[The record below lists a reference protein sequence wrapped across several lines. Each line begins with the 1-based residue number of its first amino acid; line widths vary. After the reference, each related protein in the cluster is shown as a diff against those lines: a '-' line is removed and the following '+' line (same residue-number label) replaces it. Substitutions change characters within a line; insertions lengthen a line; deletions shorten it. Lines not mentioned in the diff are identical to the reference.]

1 MTILLTELG
10 GMKYF
15 NTSQNRLRN
24 QNRVSNKDEFCNT
37 NHKKAVTGLNSN
49 MFQKRIQVC
58 ANVKQCLTEY

>member
-1 MTILLTELG
+1 MLVLLIIILIMTILLTELG

-37 NHKKAVTGLNSN
+37 NHKKAVN
-49 MFQKRIQVC
+49 
-58 ANVKQCLTEY
+58 